1 MAVAP
6 ITAVVESALLGSML
20 LEGAGHGAHAGRRP
34 GGGRAEAGRE
44 RLQRAGVLA
53 ERVEGC
59 VVSAGGT
66 VYTEVLDSGR
76 T

>member
-1 MAVAP
+1 
-6 ITAVVESALLGSML
+6 ML
-20 LEGAGHGAHAGRRP
+20 E
-34 GGGRAEAGRE
+34 GGRAEAGRE
-44 RLQRAGVLA
+44 RLQRAGVPA